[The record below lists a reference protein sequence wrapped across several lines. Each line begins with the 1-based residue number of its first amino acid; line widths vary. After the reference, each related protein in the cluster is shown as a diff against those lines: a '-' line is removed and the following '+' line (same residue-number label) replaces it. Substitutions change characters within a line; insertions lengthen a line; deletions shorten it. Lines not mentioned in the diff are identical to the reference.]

1 MFINNFDPVALEIF
15 SLEIRW
21 YSLAYI
27 FGIILGW
34 ILAKKLFI
42 QDIEVKNKF
51 DDYLTYLIIG
61 IILGGR
67 LGYIFIYNLSFYV
80 NNPLDI
86 FKIWQGGMSFHGG
99 LIGVIFASIFFAKK
113 NKQNSFLY
121 MDIVAL
127 VAPIGLFFG
136 RIANFINSELYGTIT
151 NVPWAVTFIQVD
163 NLPRH
168 PSQLYEALLEGL
180 FLFLLLL
187 YFKNKFSKKPG
198 IISGLFLIIYSIFR
212 FIVEFY
218 RVPDE
223 QLGYIF
229 LNLTMGQVVS
239 LIFMLSGLILFYLKY
254 ETRLDIL
261 AQLFFLQCLKPHL
274 FSTQEIFH
282 DLKILLELQF

>member
-42 QDIEVKNKF
+42 QNIEIKNKF

-67 LGYIFIYNLSFYV
+67 LGYVLIYNLSFYV

-99 LIGVIFASIFFAKK
+99 LIGVIFASIIFARK
-113 NKQNSFLY
+113 NNHNSFLY

-127 VAPIGLFFG
+127 VAPVGIFFG

-151 NVPWAVTFIQVD
+151 NVLWSVKFIHVD

-168 PSQLYEALLEGL
+168 PSQLYEALLEGVCL
-180 FLFLLLL
+180 FLILI
-187 YFKNKFSKKPG
+187 YFRNKFSNKPG
-198 IISGLFLIIYSIFR
+198 VISGLFLIFYSIFR
-212 FIVEFY
+212 FFVEFY
-218 RVPDE
+218 RIPDE

-229 LNLTMGQVVS
+229 LNLSMGQVVS
-239 LIFMLSGLILFYLKY
+239 LIFILSGVLLFYFKH
-254 ETRLDIL
+254 EAR
-261 AQLFFLQCLKPHL
+261 
-274 FSTQEIFH
+274 
-282 DLKILLELQF
+282 